1 VSRRASTAWSDD
13 WLRHAAAA
21 RRDLW
26 RGVEAQHR
34 AATMRLVD
42 DLHEQQVLEQILE
55 ESKPPLAPGPAGQ
68 HFLLSTPF
76 RYTSPYPSR
85 FRRPGE
91 PGVWYGCDEPQTVC
105 AELAYWR
112 WKFLTDSEGLHDAAL
127 VTEHTFF
134 QARFKGL
141 ELDLTA
147 APMNA
152 LRGSWRDGSDYAA
165 CHRLADTVRTAV
177 PPIAAIRYESARR
190 EHSACAAVFAPAAL
204 SLAAAYR
211 QQTWTCKTT
220 ARLVLFTHDADAL
233 QFDAA
238 DWSAAAA

>member
-1 VSRRASTAWSDD
+1 VRI
-13 WLRHAAAA
+13 AAAGG
-21 RRDLW
+21 RDLW

-42 DLHEQQVLEQILE
+42 DLHEQQLLEQILE
-55 ESKPPLAPGPAGQ
+55 ESKPPLAPGSAGR
-68 HFLLSTPF
+68 HYLLATPF

-112 WKFLTDSEGLHDAAL
+112 WKFLTDSEGLQGAAL

-165 CHRLADTVRTAV
+165 CHRLADTVRSAV

-190 EHSACAAVFAPAAL
+190 EHSGCAAVFTPAAL

-220 ARLVLFTHDADAL
+220 ARLVLFTHDADAF

-238 DWSAAAA
+238 SWTAA